1 MTYQYVAASENAF
14 VQQLAVA
21 CVNHGYWFYVRGYIP
36 PDKDVAAVDRKL
48 IEKYGVAISKWS
60 RARRK
65 RQGLAN
71 VHYLRCQ
78 RFFVLIATAGQHP
91 FYREEA
97 IEIRDIRREPIRFA
111 GYSIGYRQGV
121 DRKWHASVCINS
133 EQYNVI
139 KGYFVDVCLH
149 RSVEQIRKELQMM
162 PFEPYAPV
170 RCQMLNILRA
180 INRKRRTAGLGPVP
194 IEALRLRRRILK
206 PFVGERDHTL
216 EIERCVDTSGLRESD
231 FSEGLRDYRRA
242 DQDGRCLR
250 RDIPR

>member
-1 MTYQYVAASENAF
+1 MTYQYVAASESAF

-21 CVNHGYWFYVRGYIP
+21 YVNHGYWYYVRGYIP
-36 PDKDVAAVDRKL
+36 PDKDVEAVDRKL
-48 IEKYGVAISKWS
+48 IEKYGIAISKWA

-78 RFFVLIATAGQHP
+78 RFFVLIATAGQHL
-91 FYREEA
+91 FFREEA
-97 IEIRDIRREPIRFA
+97 IEIRDIRREPLRFA

-121 DRKWHASVCINS
+121 DRKWHASVRINS

-139 KGYFVDVCLH
+139 KGYFLDVCVH
-149 RSVEQIRKELQMM
+149 RSVEQIRRELQMM

-170 RCQMLNILRA
+170 RRQVLNILRA
-180 INRKRRTAGLGPVP
+180 VNRRRRTAGLGPLP

-206 PFVGERDHTL
+206 PFVGERVHTL
-216 EIERCVDTSGLRESD
+216 EIEKCVDTSDLKESD
-231 FSEGLRDYRRA
+231 FSEELREYRKTARNERPVVR
-242 DQDGRCLR
+242 G
-250 RDIPR
+250 IPR

>member
-21 CVNHGYWFYVRGYIP
+21 YVNHGYWYYVRGFIP

-60 RARRK
+60 RGRRK

-121 DRKWHASVCINS
+121 DRKWHVSVRINS

-139 KGYFVDVCLH
+139 KGYFLDVCVH
-149 RSVEQIRKELQMM
+149 RSLEQIHRELQMM

-170 RCQMLNILRA
+170 RRQMLNILRA
-180 INRKRRTAGLGPVP
+180 MNRRRRAAGIGPVP
-194 IEALRLRRRILK
+194 IEAVRLRRQILK
-206 PFVGERDHTL
+206 PFVGEQDHTL
-216 EIERCVDTSGLRESD
+216 EIEMCVDTSGWQESD
-231 FSEGLRDYRRA
+231 FSEGLREYRKT
-242 DQDGRCLR
+242 GRNGR
-250 RDIPR
+250 PVDRGIPR